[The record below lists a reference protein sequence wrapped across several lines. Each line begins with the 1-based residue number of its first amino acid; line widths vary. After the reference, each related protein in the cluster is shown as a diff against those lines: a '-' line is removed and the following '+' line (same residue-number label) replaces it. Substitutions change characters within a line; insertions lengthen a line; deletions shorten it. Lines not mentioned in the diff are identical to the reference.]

1 MQRRRFLVKAGAV
14 VAGAGAVSVVDAPAV
29 IAQPRV
35 QWRMP
40 TMWPP
45 SLDILQGNAQK
56 FARIVDELTGGRFKI
71 QVFAG
76 GELMPATGVF
86 DACLQGTVE
95 AFNGGAYYWA
105 GKESALQW
113 FTSVPFGLNTQGY
126 TAWYQHGDGLALWE
140 EAYRPFGVIPRPG
153 QSTNPQMGGWF
164 RKKINTVDDMKGLKI
179 RIPGLAGKVYAKAGA
194 AVVLLPPG
202 EIYTALER
210 GTIDATEFIGPYDDL
225 KLGLQNAAR
234 YYYFPGC
241 QEATSIAEFSFN
253 KKAYDGLPAEYRRAL
268 DHAAPVI
275 LATSDAEYFVKNAT
289 AFQRLTA
296 EFKTKVEL
304 VRFPDAVL
312 DGARKITAQ
321 VMQEEADKSP
331 TAKKVAGAYA
341 KFVATTADWAR
352 VEGAY
357 YSTLSS

>member
-1 MQRRRFLVKAGAV
+1 MQRRRFFVKAGGLLVA
-14 VAGAGAVSVVDAPAV
+14 AGAASVVDAPYV
-29 IAQPRV
+29 IAQQRF

-45 SLDILQGNAQK
+45 ALDILQGNAQK
-56 FARIVDELTGGRFKI
+56 FAKIVDELTGGRLKI

-76 GELMPATGVF
+76 GELMPASGVF

-95 AFNGGAYYWA
+95 AFNGAAYYWA
-105 GKESALQW
+105 GKETAFQW

-126 TAWYQHGDGLALWE
+126 MAWYQQGGGLALWE
-140 EAYRPFGVIPRPG
+140 EAYAPFGVVPRPG

-164 RKKINTVDDMKGLKI
+164 RKKINTVDDFKGLKI
-179 RIPGLAGKVYAKAGA
+179 RIPGLAGKVYSKAGA

-210 GTIDATEFIGPYDDL
+210 GTIDAAEFIGPHDDL
-225 KLGLQNAAR
+225 KLGFQNAAR
-234 YYYFPGC
+234 YYYYPGWH
-241 QEATSIAEFSFN
+241 EATSIAEFSFN

-268 DHAAPVI
+268 DHAASVI
-275 LATSDAEYFVKNAT
+275 LAASDAEYFVKNAT
-289 AFQRLTA
+289 GLQRLNT

-304 VRFPDAVL
+304 IKFPDAVL
-312 DGARKITAQ
+312 DGARKVSAQ
-321 VMQEEADKSP
+321 VMQEEAEKGAL
-331 TAKKVAGAYA
+331 AKKVAAAYA
-341 KFVATTADWAR
+341 KFVGTTAEWAK